1 MVDNYLEINELL
13 NIFADKNEIMVYLER
28 FRFPSREKEEDY
40 VSGLNESYYNKT
52 WEAMYPFYVL
62 SEHNFMSLDFEPITI
77 IYGGNGSGK
86 STALNIMSNALH
98 VKRTSPYNNTLY
110 MDAYIKLCSFK
121 TDIRWS
127 GEEFNMTGQRQSRYD
142 IAEITQMITSD
153 DIFKMIFDNR
163 IQNEQRIHKS
173 KILSAEIR
181 AVGLMDSH
189 SPEVQRIKKLYPD
202 TGENMD
208 EYKRYREMKKARS
221 FSSYLTQKLG
231 PIERGF
237 SNGENGMMYLAEL
250 IQQEGLYLLDEP
262 ENSMSCKFQK
272 NLAEIISFAAKNC
285 NSQFIIATHSPFLL
299 SIPNA
304 KIYNLDEDPV
314 TVSNFWE
321 LENMKDYYELF
332 NRYSEEFSAK

>member
-1 MVDNYLEINELL
+1 MVDNHLEVNEFL
-13 NIFADKNEIMVYLER
+13 NTFADKNKIMIYLEK

-40 VSGLNESYYNKT
+40 VSSLNESYYNKT

-77 IYGGNGSGK
+77 LYGGNGSGK

-98 VKRTSPYNNTLY
+98 VKRNSPYNNTLY

-181 AVGLMDSH
+181 AVGMMDSH

-262 ENSMSCKFQK
+262 ENSMSPKMQLDLKRMLEEFSHYCG
-272 NLAEIISFAAKNC
+272 C
-285 NSQFIIATHSPFLL
+285 QFIIATHSPFLL
-299 SIPNA
+299 A
-304 KIYNLDEDPV
+304 MEGARIYDLDSNPV
-314 TVSNFWE
+314 QIRNWWE
-321 LENMKDYYELF
+321 LENVRIYRDFFEEYSDLF
-332 NRYSEEFSAK
+332 Q

>member
-1 MVDNYLEINELL
+1 
-13 NIFADKNEIMVYLER
+13 
-28 FRFPSREKEEDY
+28 
-40 VSGLNESYYNKT
+40 
-52 WEAMYPFYVL
+52 
-62 SEHNFMSLDFEPITI
+62 
-77 IYGGNGSGK
+77 
-86 STALNIMSNALH
+86 
-98 VKRTSPYNNTLY
+98 
-110 MDAYIKLCSFK
+110 
-121 TDIRWS
+121 
-127 GEEFNMTGQRQSRYD
+127 
-142 IAEITQMITSD
+142 
-153 DIFKMIFDNR
+153 
-163 IQNEQRIHKS
+163 
-173 KILSAEIR
+173 
-181 AVGLMDSH
+181 
-189 SPEVQRIKKLYPD
+189 
-202 TGENMD
+202 MD

-332 NRYSEEFSAK
+332 NRYSDEFKGK